1 MKNLERT
8 EDSMKKIIIIQ
19 SIPFNQNIRAPKI
32 AKTLVEN
39 GCKVTVIG
47 WNRGSK
53 YEKKGVW
60 PKDPNIRE
68 MQLGIKAPVG
78 PKVVLFYP
86 LWWFFI
92 FLRLMIEKWDMAYSI
107 NIESMPSALFAA
119 KLKGKPIVY
128 DDLDDHVNSI
138 ILPGMIKN
146 FFIKIDKLFM
156 RFASGVIIA
165 DEMQIDMLGGIP
177 NSRVVAVYDSP
188 EDIINLHSR
197 DSNHTGIFTLFYAG
211 GLSSQRALNLDK
223 AIDAV
228 KGLDGAKI
236 TIAGYGDLATYIERC
251 SKEFPEKVEFLGTI
265 SHNEVLRRT
274 INADLLF
281 LLRSPQLPVN
291 KFICGS
297 KLLQSMMCGRP
308 ILVNKGTSTAK
319 KVLQEHCGIVVD
331 ANSIEEIRNAIVML
345 RDNPKM
351 CDELGANGRIAY
363 ESRYSWAIMER
374 RLLTLFRELTET

>member
-1 MKNLERT
+1 M
-8 EDSMKKIIIIQ
+8 DSVKKIIIIQ

-32 AKTLVEN
+32 AKTLIEN
-39 GCKVTVIG
+39 GYKVIVIG

-53 YEKKGVW
+53 HEKKGVW
-60 PKDPNIRE
+60 VNDQNIRE
-68 MQLGIKAPVG
+68 IQFGIKAPVG

-119 KLKGKPIVY
+119 KLKGKSIVY
-128 DDLDDHVNSI
+128 DNLDDHVNSI
-138 ILPGMIKN
+138 ILPGVIKN
-146 FFIKIDKLFM
+146 ILIKIDKFLM
-156 RFASGVIIA
+156 RFANGVVIA
-165 DEMQIDMLGGIP
+165 DEMQIEMLGGIP
-177 NSRVVAVYDSP
+177 NSRVVAIYDSP
-188 EDIINLHSR
+188 EDTINLQFR
-197 DSNHTGIFTLFYAG
+197 DNNHRDIFTLFYAG
-211 GLSSQRALNLDK
+211 GLSSGRALNLDK

-228 KGLDGAKI
+228 KSLDGVKI
-236 TIAGYGDLATYIERC
+236 AIAGYGDLATDIE
-251 SKEFPEKVEFLGTI
+251 SISEEFPEKVEFLGTI
-265 SHNEVLRRT
+265 SHSEVLRRT
-274 INADLLF
+274 LGADLLF

-297 KLLQSMMCGRP
+297 KLLQAMMCGRP

-319 KVLQEHCGIVVD
+319 KVLEENCGIVVD
-331 ANSIEEIRNAIVML
+331 ANNIEEIRNAIIML

-351 CDELGANGRIAY
+351 CEELGANGRIAY
-363 ESRYSWAIMER
+363 EARYSWAIMER